1 MSKFTLGR
9 NAWIGMGLGTTA
21 GAALVIFFI
30 YKKTKRRRAQTLF
43 QNQSSEHVL
52 NSMDGPSTDIVGT
65 QVHDVQD
72 CDSTPNQTVASSG
85 VMVVEVDRG
94 LLPEQQVELRNR
106 LDEVL
111 QCVATLREEVAELRG
126 GLQGIVV
133 QIVQDVKTGM
143 EESQR
148 AARRRRHFLPR
159 ERTDSLSSSSIYF
172 TASGASL
179 YDGESEGGEYGP
191 ACTSPAVPSLSRTC
205 DVIGRF
211 PCDLGLHEAC
221 SLGTAAGSSAVLQRY
236 TTANPESDYNGD
248 TDRDTDRETDKEAEP
263 DSEDEDDQSC
273 ATVQTLKQD
282 DQSLDDGDEEEEEEE
297 DEEEEEPS
305 LRLDTEILSDELAL
319 LLSQSDTLH
328 SGDSQQK
335 AEGFQ
340 MLSSNKP
347 LYGANKEFLWRLARA
362 YNDMY
367 EVTEDK
373 EQKKLYAEQGRD
385 EAEAALQMDDLCAE
399 CHKWF
404 AVLTGLTSH
413 YESMHGKLKSSHV
426 FKEHID
432 KAISL
437 KADDPLCFYLLGRW
451 CYEVASLGWLE
462 KKAAAALFETP
473 PTATLHDALENFLKA
488 EELSPGFSRT
498 ARLYIAK
505 CHKDL
510 GKIPEARTWAE
521 LAFKM
526 PKIANEDGDASSL
539 EEALEPLRN

>member
-1 MSKFTLGR
+1 MSRLTLGR

-21 GAALVIFFI
+21 GAALVVFLI
-30 YKKTKRRRAQTLF
+30 YKQTKRRRAQTLF

-65 QVHDVQD
+65 QVHDVQV
-72 CDSTPNQTVASSG
+72 CDSIPNLTVPSSG
-85 VMVVEVDRG
+85 VMVVEVDPG

-111 QCVATLREEVAELRG
+111 QCVANLREEVADLRG
-126 GLQGIVV
+126 GLQGIAG
-133 QIVQDVKTGM
+133 QIVQDVKTGI
-143 EESQR
+143 EESQK

-159 ERTDSLSSSSIYF
+159 ERTDSVSSSSIYF

-179 YDGESEGGEYGP
+179 YDGESEGG
-191 ACTSPAVPSLSRTC
+191 
-205 DVIGRF
+205 
-211 PCDLGLHEAC
+211 
-221 SLGTAAGSSAVLQRY
+221 Y

-248 TDRDTDRETDKEAEP
+248 TDRDTDRETDKEPER
-263 DSEDEDDQSC
+263 DTEDEDDESC

-282 DQSLDDGDEEEEEEE
+282 EQSLGDDDEDEEEEEEE
-297 DEEEEEPS
+297 EPS
-305 LRLDTEILSDELAL
+305 LQLDMEVLTEELAL
-319 LLSQSDTLH
+319 LLSQSDALH
-328 SGDSQQK
+328 AGGSQQK
-335 AEGFQ
+335 EEGFQ

-347 LYGANKEFLWRLARA
+347 LYGENKEFQWRLARA

-367 EVTEDK
+367 EVTEDT
-373 EQKKLYAEQGRD
+373 EQRKLYAEQGRD
-385 EAEAALQMDDLCAE
+385 EAEAALQMDDLSAE

-413 YESMHGKLKSSHV
+413 YEGIHGKLKSSHI

-451 CYEVASLGWLE
+451 CYQVSSMGWLE
-462 KKAAAALFETP
+462 KKAATALYESP
-473 PTATLHDALENFLKA
+473 PTATLLDALENFLKA
-488 EELSPGFSRT
+488 EELSPGFSRA

-510 GKIPEARTWAE
+510 GNISEARTWAE

-526 PKIANEDGDASSL
+526 PKITNEDGEASSL
-539 EEALEPLRN
+539 EEELEPLRN

>member
-72 CDSTPNQTVASSG
+72 CDSIPNQTVASSG

-179 YDGESEGGEYGP
+179 YDGESEGG
-191 ACTSPAVPSLSRTC
+191 
-205 DVIGRF
+205 
-211 PCDLGLHEAC
+211 
-221 SLGTAAGSSAVLQRY
+221 Y

-297 DEEEEEPS
+297 DEEEKEPS

-473 PTATLHDALENFLKA
+473 PTATLHDALQNFLKA
-488 EELSPGFSRT
+488 EEVSPGFSRT